1 MLFVT
6 FACWDVYA
14 MFAREK
20 RDLIITQMISKF
32 ELPRRSP
39 FMSKFCA
46 LRGSE
51 HLGGPGG
58 NHVTTTC
65 HILYDTVG
73 HFIHYCRITY
83 AGCNSHDRED
93 AVGGSPDGDRT
104 HDLSII
110 IIICIIL
117 SYAQCKS
124 FNWRKICSFETE
136 FATIS

>member
-1 MLFVT
+1 
-6 FACWDVYA
+6 
-14 MFAREK
+14 
-20 RDLIITQMISKF
+20 
-32 ELPRRSP
+32 
-39 FMSKFCA
+39 MSKFCA

-104 HDLSII
+104 HDLSIMRASNLHYCLVSLMWMKI
-110 IIICIIL
+110 GSNDIT
-117 SYAQCKS
+117 AQVPGVS
-124 FNWRKICSFETE
+124 
-136 FATIS
+136 